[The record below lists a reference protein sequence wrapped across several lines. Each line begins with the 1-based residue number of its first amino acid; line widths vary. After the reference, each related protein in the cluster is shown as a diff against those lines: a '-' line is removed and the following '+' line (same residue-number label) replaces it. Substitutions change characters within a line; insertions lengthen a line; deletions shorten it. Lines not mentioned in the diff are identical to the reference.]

1 MDKLC
6 YPNSNLSFYCI
17 DTEDTEEEEE
27 DGRRTKD
34 SHLSPRNTNCF
45 KKKKRTV
52 FTSAQL
58 QQLESKFSEQ
68 KYLTK
73 LDRCALAKSLGL
85 TEKHIKTWYQNRR
98 TKWKRDCTE
107 QDWSKQKEHAA
118 TLMYSQYLQMKSG
131 KMHQLQQ
138 CSAY

>member
-1 MDKLC
+1 M
-6 YPNSNLSFYCI
+6 I
-17 DTEDTEEEEE
+17 DTEDTEDEE
-27 DGRRTKD
+27 DVRRAKD
-34 SHLSPRNTNCF
+34 AHPSTRNTNRF

-58 QQLESKFSEQ
+58 QELESKFSDQ

-73 LDRCALAKSLGL
+73 HDRCTLAKSLGL

-98 TKWKRDCTE
+98 TKWKRDCSE

-118 TLMYSQYLQMKSG
+118 TLMYSQYLQMKSV